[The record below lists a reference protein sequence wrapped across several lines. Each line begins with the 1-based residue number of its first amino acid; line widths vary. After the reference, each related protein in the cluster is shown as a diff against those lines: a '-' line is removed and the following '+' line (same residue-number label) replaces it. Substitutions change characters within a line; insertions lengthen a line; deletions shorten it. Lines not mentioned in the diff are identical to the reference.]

1 MQRQV
6 RTELRGLA
14 PELAAEVDEL
24 AAAWLKT
31 LLERLGSTN
40 HWEFRPK
47 QINDPIWGTIEL
59 APWEVALLDTALL
72 QRMRGVRQLGL
83 AQLVF
88 PGAGH
93 DRLEHIL
100 GVVGAVEQ
108 CVQSLARQI
117 DRWNRD
123 HATTPLPAIEE
134 ADRYALRLAALL
146 HDTGHGPFSH
156 AIEPVMEM
164 TTLLGRDSVEA
175 GWRVEIGKL
184 QRALKGKYTLNA
196 PPSASEVVA
205 VMIVLS
211 EAMTRVLAHD
221 KLMMSK
227 GRSGDDLQEFI
238 VSAIIGA
245 VEGPGAT
252 YLSSLISSQIDAD
265 KLDYLPRDAH
275 HAGLDIGF
283 DTDRLLSRLE
293 VLRVTP
299 ANVDRASLKELH
311 ERASASKE
319 QMFLQ
324 LGIAASGFGSFE
336 QMLIG
341 RTFLY
346 DRLYHHHKVRSAE
359 AMAQRLLLV
368 AERDRGR
375 RFTLKEIFLGV
386 GDDTMLRILA
396 GEVTHSG
403 FAIAPGKATELAKGV
418 LERSLFHRA
427 FAFRARFIADTP
439 GLSKDTLEQNRRTLW
454 RKIESE
460 LETLPQR
467 YDLGR
472 VIFDVATECAKTI
485 LGQNVEADRMRWM
498 IDELARMGPEQIIVD
513 LPKNNTQRIS
523 TLARYPNGAI
533 KIPEF
538 SFNPQKWSDAYEL
551 QKRTGYVFC
560 PRSIVEIAGLA
571 SKIVFLKRFG
581 VIMGN
586 DADGYIKAPSE
597 IPPGWIEAL
606 CKGGL
611 LDEAAAERLVTRRQS
626 LLAVA
631 AEDLA
636 VPEDWIKED
645 ADIPYSLAAD
655 IGKHLRGGLTAED
668 KAKLTTVLQGMYAFV
683 DLWFAGHVT
692 TDIEDEAALQ
702 ILLRDSLRA
711 RGLEVDEGSRVG
723 GGNLDLWV
731 EDAVLIENKFHGP
744 TKHPTRVAAPA
755 GMQGRRYA
763 ISLGSQVVVV
773 VVGHKLSGGD
783 LPNKS
788 ATLSIHGI
796 SSIDPNRVEFR
807 FSLPY
812 GAPLPSRESEDPKAR
827 RSEKSDRRKKG

>member
-1 MQRQV
+1 MERPV
-6 RTELRGLA
+6 RTELRELA
-14 PELAAEVDEL
+14 PELAGELDEL
-24 AAAWLKT
+24 ALGWLQPLLQRLDDANRSAA
-31 LLERLGSTN
+31 
-40 HWEFRPK
+40 RPK

-108 CVQSLARQI
+108 CVQSLTRQI

-123 HATTPLPAIEE
+123 HAMTPLPAIEE
-134 ADRYALRLAALL
+134 GDRYALRLAALV
-146 HDTGHGPFSH
+146 HDIGHGPFSH
-156 AIEPVMEM
+156 AIEPVMET
-164 TTLLGRDSVEA
+164 TTLLGRDPHGS
-175 GWRVEIGKL
+175 GWRVEIGVL
-184 QRALKGKYTLNA
+184 QKALKRIYTLNA
-196 PPSASEVVA
+196 PPSASEVIA

-211 EAMTRVLAHD
+211 DAMTRALAHD
-221 KLMMSK
+221 KLITLK
-227 GRSGDDLQEFI
+227 DRTGRDLQEFV

-245 VEGPGAT
+245 VQGPGST
-252 YLSSLISSQIDAD
+252 HLSSLISSQIDAD

-293 VLRVTP
+293 ILRVTP
-299 ANVDRASLKELH
+299 ANVDRSLKELH
-311 ERASASKE
+311 ARASASTDN
-319 QMFLQ
+319 MFLQ

-375 RFTLKEIFLGV
+375 RFTLKEIFVGV

-396 GEVTHSG
+396 GEVSHRG
-403 FAIAPGKATELAKGV
+403 FEIAAGKATELARGV
-418 LERSLFHRA
+418 LDRSLFHRA

-439 GLSKDTLEQNRRTLW
+439 GLSRETLEQNRRTLW

-472 VIFDVATECAKTI
+472 LIFDVAVDCAKTV
-485 LGQNVEADRMRWM
+485 LAQDVDADRMRWLT
-498 IDELARMGPEQIIVD
+498 DELERMGPEQIIVD

-523 TLARYPNGAI
+523 TLARYPNGAL

-560 PRSIVEIAGLA
+560 PRSVVEIVGLA

-597 IPPGWIEAL
+597 IPPALIDAL
-606 CKGGL
+606 CKGGR
-611 LDEAAAERLVTRRQS
+611 LDEAAADRLVTKRQS
-626 LLAVA
+626 LLAIA

-636 VPEDWIKED
+636 IPEDWIKED
-645 ADIPYSLAAD
+645 ADIAYRLAVEVA
-655 IGKHLRGGLTAED
+655 KHLRGGLIAED
-668 KAKLTTVLQGMYAFV
+668 MTKLTRVLQAMYAFV
-683 DLWFAGHVT
+683 DVWFDSYVGT
-692 TDIEDEAALQ
+692 TLKDEAELQ
-702 ILLRDSLRA
+702 KLLRDSLRS
-711 RGLEVDEGSRVG
+711 RSLSVDEGTKVG
-723 GGNLDLWV
+723 GGILDLWV
-731 EDAVLIENKFHGP
+731 DDAILIENKFYGATKDP
-744 TKHPTRVAAPA
+744 TSVAASA

-763 ISLGSQVVVV
+763 IALGAQVVFV

-783 LPNKS
+783 APNKS
-788 ATLSIHGI
+788 GTLSIHGI
-796 SSIDPNRVEFR
+796 SSIDINRVELR

-812 GAPLPSRESEDPKAR
+812 GAPVPSREIEDPRSR
-827 RSEKSDRRKKG
+827 RGG

>member
-1 MQRQV
+1 MQRPV
-6 RTELRGLA
+6 RNELREIA
-14 PELAAEVDEL
+14 PELTGEL
-24 AAAWLKT
+24 DGLAHDWLGP
-31 LLERLGSTN
+31 LLQRLNDAN
-40 HWEFRPK
+40 HSEFRPK

-108 CVQSLARQI
+108 CVQSLSRQI

-123 HATTPLPAIEE
+123 HSTTPLPSIEDG
-134 ADRYALRLAALL
+134 DRYALRLAALL
-146 HDTGHGPFSH
+146 HDVGHGPFSH
-156 AIEPVMEM
+156 AIEPVLET
-164 TTLLGRDSVEA
+164 TTLLGKDLNQS
-175 GWRVEIGKL
+175 GWRVEIGLL
-184 QRALKGKYTLNA
+184 QTALKSIYTLNSA
-196 PPSASEVVA
+196 PSASEVIA
-205 VMIVLS
+205 VMFVLS
-211 EAMTRVLAHD
+211 EAMTQALAHD
-221 KLMMSK
+221 KLVTSK
-227 GRSGDDLQEFI
+227 DRSGRDLQEFI

-245 VEGPGAT
+245 VEGPGST
-252 YLSSLISSQIDAD
+252 HLSSLISSQIDAD

-293 VLRVTP
+293 ILRVTP
-299 ANVDRASLKELH
+299 ENVDRSLKELH
-311 ERASASKE
+311 ARASDLTDK
-319 QMFLQ
+319 MFLQ
-324 LGIAASGFGSFE
+324 IGIAASGFGSFE

-368 AERDRGR
+368 AERDRER
-375 RFTLKEIFLGV
+375 RFTLRDIFLGV

-396 GEVTHSG
+396 GEVTHRSFEVG
-403 FAIAPGKATELAKGV
+403 AGKAAELAKGI
-418 LERSLFHRA
+418 LSRNLFHRA

-439 GLSKDTLEQNRRTLW
+439 GLSKETLEQNRRTLW
-454 RKIESE
+454 RKIEGE
-460 LETLPQR
+460 LESLPQR
-467 YDLGR
+467 YELGVR
-472 VIFDVATECAKTI
+472 IFNVATNCAKVI
-485 LGQNVEADRMRWM
+485 QAQGIENDRMQWLLE
-498 IDELARMGPEQIIVD
+498 ELERMGAEQIIVD

-523 TLARYPNGAI
+523 TLARYPNGAL

-560 PRSIVEIAGLA
+560 PRSVVEIVGLA
-571 SKIVFLKRFG
+571 SKIVFLQHFG

-597 IPPGWIEAL
+597 ISPTWIEAL
-606 CKGGL
+606 QKGGL
-611 LDEAAAERLVTRRQS
+611 LDEAAADRLVTRRQS
-626 LLAVA
+626 LLAVK

-636 VPEDWIKED
+636 IPESWTKED
-645 ADIPYSLAAD
+645 PDAAYRLTAE
-655 IGKHLRGGLTAED
+655 IARHLRGGLTAED
-668 KAKLTTVLQGMYAFV
+668 MAKLTKVLTAMYAFIDV
-683 DLWFAGHVT
+683 WFASYVGT
-692 TDIEDEAALQ
+692 ELEDEAALQ
-702 ILLRDSLRA
+702 TLLRDSLRSQ
-711 RGLEVDEGSRVG
+711 GLKAEEGTRAG
-723 GGNLDLWV
+723 GGKLDLWV
-731 EDAVLIENKFHGP
+731 EDAVLIENKFHGG
-744 TKHPTRVAAPA
+744 TRAPESVAAPA

-763 ISLGSQVVVV
+763 IALGAQVVFVV
-773 VVGHKLSGGD
+773 LGYKLSGGD

-796 SSIDPNRVEFR
+796 STIDPNRVEFR
-807 FSLPY
+807 FTLPY
-812 GAPLPSRESEDPKAR
+812 GAPDPSQEKEDRKAR
-827 RSEKSDRRKKG
+827 RKDGNGAKKS